1 MDFQEARDRRDALAP
16 GRGGERRVAIHRR
29 AVDARLRRAIR
40 EALARQRPAAPVE
53 SEAEQEKARLRVV
66 RGARP

>member
-16 GRGGERRVAIHRR
+16 SRGGERRVAIHRR

-40 EALARQRPAAPVE
+40 EALARQRPAPVE
-53 SEAEQEKARLRVV
+53 SEAEQEKARLHVV
-66 RGARP
+66 RGAGP

>member
-16 GRGGERRVAIHRR
+16 GRGGDRRVAMHRR
-29 AVDARLRRAIR
+29 AADARLRRAIR
-40 EALARQRPAAPVE
+40 EALARQRPAPDDG
-53 SEAEQEKARLRVV
+53 EAGQEKARLHVV

>member
-16 GRGGERRVAIHRR
+16 GQGGERRVAMHRR
-29 AVDARLRRAIR
+29 AADARLRRAIR
-40 EALARQRPAAPVE
+40 EALARQRTTDSLE
-53 SEAEQEKARLRVV
+53 SDPEQEKARLRVV

>member
-16 GRGGERRVAIHRR
+16 GQGGERRVAMHRR
-29 AVDARLRRAIR
+29 AADARLRRAIR
-40 EALARQRPAAPVE
+40 EALARQRTADSLDP
-53 SEAEQEKARLRVV
+53 EQEKAPLRVV

>member
-16 GRGGERRVAIHRR
+16 GQGAERRVAMHRR
-29 AVDARLRRAIR
+29 AADARLRRAIR
-40 EALARQRPAAPVE
+40 EALARQRTTDSLDP
-53 SEAEQEKARLRVV
+53 EQEKARLRVV